1 MSIKLDHSDLVIA
14 VSGLKTGDNPQPGVP
29 IIRSI
34 RNAGFKGKIVGLI
47 YDNLESGIYYPDLAQ
62 EVYQMPYPSEGK
74 DAILSRIDYI
84 LTKTKIDI
92 LIPTLDSE
100 IIGYIRLAK
109 ELEARGIKT
118 YLPSENQLILRDK
131 AKIFKTFPE
140 KGIAVPK
147 TEYLVDA
154 GKIFE
159 LEREIK
165 FPVFIK
171 GSLYEAYQANNINEA
186 IYYFNL
192 IRDKWGLPVLAQEK
206 VDGDEF
212 NVSLV
217 GDGEGNILG
226 MIPQRKLIIT
236 DKGKGF
242 GGVVVNNKKLNEFTQ
257 NVITTLK
264 WRGPCEL
271 ELIKDNKD
279 NFFLIEINPRFPA
292 WIRLAEGAGQN
303 LPAMVVKLALGEEV
317 QPFTSYKTG
326 TMFIRHAEDII
337 ADISEMGQ
345 LSALGELIRGDL
357 K

>member
-1 MSIKLDHSDLVIA
+1 MPINLNHPELVIA

-62 EVYQMPYPSEGK
+62 DIYQMPYPSEGK

-100 IIGYIRLAK
+100 IIGYIRLEK
-109 ELEARGIKT
+109 ELLARGIKT

-147 TEYLVDA
+147 TEFLVDSES
-154 GKIFE
+154 IFD
-159 LEREIK
+159 LEKEIK

-171 GSLYEAYQANNINEA
+171 GSLYEAYQANDVKEA
-186 IYYFNL
+186 IHYFNL

-206 VDGDEF
+206 VEGDEF

-217 GDGEGNILG
+217 GDGQGNILG

-242 GGVVVNNKKLNEFTQ
+242 GGVVINNKKLNEFTK
-257 NVITTLK
+257 NVISTLK

-271 ELIKDNKD
+271 ELIKDRED

-303 LPAMVVKLALGEEV
+303 LPAMVVKLALGEKVE
-317 QPFTSYKTG
+317 PFTSYKVG
-326 TMFIRHAEDII
+326 TMFIRHAEDIM

-345 LSALGELIRGDL
+345 LSAMGELIRGEF